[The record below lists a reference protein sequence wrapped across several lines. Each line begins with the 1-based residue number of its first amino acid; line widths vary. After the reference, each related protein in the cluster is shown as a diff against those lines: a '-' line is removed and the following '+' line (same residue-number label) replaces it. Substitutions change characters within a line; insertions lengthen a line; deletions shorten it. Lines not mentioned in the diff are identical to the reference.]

1 MIRRTYSSWY
11 RIKRVYMKQEY
22 RIIPVE
28 YDQIRHIARKM
39 RRNGV
44 ILAMIHGYLDQNG
57 EPVVSYEYQLE
68 PNIESYTIH
77 GYTKLPSIADIYDKA
92 AEWPEREL
100 NELYGFEF
108 EGLDTSKRLFLPD
121 NMLIGQG
128 QIMITPM
135 EELIRDRY
143 TEKEKEQ

>member
-1 MIRRTYSSWY
+1 MIRRTHSSWY

-57 EPVVSYEYQLE
+57 EPVVSYEYQL
-68 PNIESYTIH
+68 
-77 GYTKLPSIADIYDKA
+77 
-92 AEWPEREL
+92 
-100 NELYGFEF
+100 
-108 EGLDTSKRLFLPD
+108 
-121 NMLIGQG
+121 
-128 QIMITPM
+128 
-135 EELIRDRY
+135 
-143 TEKEKEQ
+143 